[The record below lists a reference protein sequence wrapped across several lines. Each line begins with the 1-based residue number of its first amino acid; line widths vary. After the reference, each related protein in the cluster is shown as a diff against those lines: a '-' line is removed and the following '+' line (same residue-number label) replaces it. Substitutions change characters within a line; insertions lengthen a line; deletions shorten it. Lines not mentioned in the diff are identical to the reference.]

1 MALKS
6 VASYCSRVAQTAT
19 DFADASH
26 SKSAK
31 SVTTTV
37 SYGIFSS
44 ENAYPCTV
52 TISLPSM
59 ASVMA
64 AVLGGAFI
72 MFRMWGKI
80 IKDNHLVKDT
90 TICISDYSL
99 SRTQMVFQSLDDI
112 CYEFDLSKPIWL
124 DSNIHDFQLHAKTR
138 FGQDQFIEHIEFD
151 YLEIQVIEE

>member
-52 TISLPSM
+52 TSRIHFLTESNRRIVEMEKLCY
-59 ASVMA
+59 
-64 AVLGGAFI
+64 
-72 MFRMWGKI
+72 
-80 IKDNHLVKDT
+80 DT
-90 TICISDYSL
+90 CGYNCSAGLHTSCA
-99 SRTQMVFQSLDDI
+99 
-112 CYEFDLSKPIWL
+112 DLLNSY
-124 DSNIHDFQLHAKTR
+124 
-138 FGQDQFIEHIEFD
+138 G
-151 YLEIQVIEE
+151 